1 MEEAELYGWPVV
13 RHMILVYPNNSGVYS
28 EDLRHQFMLGGEL
41 LVAPVHER
49 FEDDLEERRVF
60 LPRDVTWVHL
70 WSGASYKGTHSLTHS
85 QTHTKWPTPQAHTH
99 SDTCIHTHTQCAG
112 ANRWV
117 TVKAP
122 IGQPPVFYPLGSK
135 VGETFVQNLKRRHL
149 L

>member
-70 WSGASYKGTHSLTHS
+70 WSGVSYKGIYTLTLIHK
-85 QTHTKWPTPQAHTH
+85 HTQNGRH
-99 SDTCIHTHTQCAG
+99 HTHTHTVIHAYTHTHTHTHTHTTTHNVQEPTAG
-112 ANRWV
+112 
-117 TVKAP
+117 
-122 IGQPPVFYPLGSK
+122 
-135 VGETFVQNLKRRHL
+135 
-149 L
+149 

>member
-1 MEEAELYGWPVV
+1 MYRSHLGTLPTKNYQIYNDTHTLRHFLNMSVVFQSWGFYRTELMEEAKLYGWPVV

-70 WSGASYKGTHSLTHS
+70 WSGASYKGTLTRTHS
-85 QTHTKWPTPQAHTH
+85 QTHTKWPTP
-99 SDTCIHTHTQCAG
+99 HTHTQ
-112 ANRWV
+112 
-117 TVKAP
+117 
-122 IGQPPVFYPLGSK
+122 
-135 VGETFVQNLKRRHL
+135 
-149 L
+149 